1 MDDWS
6 ESVSTLRRIAAPLAF
21 TNLVSSAAG
30 IALMLRSNVAL
41 TKRVVFAALLSS
53 WAAGTIVFLL
63 LYEYLSDKPIL
74 LYGVSTLSGAGG
86 ASTLDLL
93 FILMRR
99 MAVKRG
105 WLKEKDLR
113 KEE

>member
-6 ESVSTLRRIAAPLAF
+6 EPMKLLRKIAGPLAF

-30 IALMLRSNVAL
+30 IALMLRSNVTL
-41 TKRVVFAALLSS
+41 TKRVVWAALLSS

-63 LYEYLSDKPIL
+63 VHDYLGDRPVL

-86 ASTLDLL
+86 ASTLDLM
-93 FILMRR
+93 FILIRR
-99 MAVKRG
+99 WAINKKL
-105 WLKEKDLR
+105 LKEKDLR
-113 KEE
+113 KEG